1 MWFSEFCV
9 RRPVFATVLSLIVML
24 VGLVSYERL
33 SVREYPNID
42 EPVVSVR
49 TDYPGASAEIVETQ
63 VTDPLEDALSG
74 IEGVEII
81 ESTSRAEE
89 SRITVRFRL
98 EVDPDTA
105 ANDVRDRVART
116 RGRLPDDIDE
126 PIVSKVEADA
136 SPIIYLAFSSDRHD
150 ILEVSDIASR
160 QVRDQL
166 ATLPGVSDVRVFGER
181 RYAMRIWL
189 DRARLAAFA
198 LTPGDIEAAIEAQN
212 VDVPGGRI
220 ESDTREFTVLT
231 DTRLTDVSQ
240 FEDIIVKRTEGYL
253 VRLGD
258 VAQVEIGPEDE
269 RVIARQNGE
278 IAVALGVVKQATA
291 NPLEVSQAVRDA
303 LPRITATLPP
313 GMTVTIGND
322 TSIFI
327 ERSIQE
333 VFKTI
338 GEAAILVILVIFF
351 FLRSLRATAIPIV
364 TIPVSLIGAFALIFA
379 FGFTINTLTLLAFVL
394 AIGLVVD
401 DAIVVLENSYR
412 HVETGARPVEA
423 AIRGIHEI
431 GFAVVAMTLTL
442 AAVFAPIGFSEGRT
456 GRLFG
461 EFALTLAGA
470 VLISGFVALTLTPM
484 MCGQF
489 LRRPRR
495 RMAVSAAIERG
506 LDWLIRLYRR
516 SLAGLMHA
524 PAMVLLVVLLPV
536 ALVAF
541 WIFGQLKSELAPIE
555 DRGVVVGSFTGPEGA
570 TPAIMSENAEKIEA
584 LYAEVPEHTSYF
596 MVIGSPTVSQGI
608 SYLRL
613 EPWEDRERTS
623 MEIANSLRDG
633 MFNIPGFRANPSTP
647 ASLGGGGG
655 RNTPVQMVL
664 LTTRTYEELQAIVDR
679 VIAAARENPN
689 LLNLESNLELNK
701 PELRIEVD
709 RDKAADIGVDIVTIG
724 RTLETMLGGRN
735 VTRFKRGGEE
745 YEVVVQVSDVDRG
758 VPSDIAPIF
767 VRSDSGT
774 MIELANLV
782 QVVETVAPRELPHF
796 AKLRAA
802 TLSANL
808 APGYTLGEALTYLE
822 GVVADVGGPELTID
836 YKGESREFLS
846 ASGSLYTVFLLAL
859 IFIYLVLAAQFESFV
874 DPFIIMLTVPLAM
887 TGALAALWYS
897 GGTLNVY
904 SQIGL
909 VTLVGLITKHGILI
923 VEFSNQL
930 RDRGRDRVE
939 AVVTAASIRLRPI
952 LMTTGAIVLGALP
965 LALATGP
972 GAESRQQIGWVIVGG
987 MICGTLFTLFVVPA
1001 AYLVL
1006 ARRHRAGEEADEA
1019 HGPEAQAEP
1028 QPAE

>member
-1 MWFSEFCV
+1 MWFSEFCI
-9 RRPVFATVLSLIVML
+9 RRPVFATVLSLIVLL
-24 VGLVSYERL
+24 VGLVSYQRL

-63 VTDPLEDALSG
+63 VTDPLEDVLSG

-116 RGRLPDDIDE
+116 RGRLPDDIEE

-181 RYAMRIWL
+181 RYAMRVWL

-198 LTPGDIEAAIEAQN
+198 LTPGDIEDAINAQN

-231 DTRLTDVSQ
+231 DTRLTDVAE

-258 VAQVEIGPEDE
+258 VARVEIGPEDE
-269 RVIARQNGE
+269 RVIARQNGQ
-278 IAVALGVVKQATA
+278 IAVALGVIKQATA

-303 LPRITATLPP
+303 LPSIIAGLPA
-313 GMTVTIGND
+313 GMTVSIGND

-351 FLRSLRATAIPIV
+351 FLRSPRATAIPIV

-412 HVETGARPVEA
+412 HVETGARPIEA

-456 GRLFG
+456 GRLFA

-484 MCGQF
+484 MCGRF
-489 LRRPRR
+489 LRRPARR
-495 RMAVSAAIERG
+495 IAISAAIERG
-506 LDWLIRLYRR
+506 MDALMRLYRAALSR
-516 SLAGLMHA
+516 LMLR
-524 PAMVLLVVLLPV
+524 PALVLLRP
-536 ALVAF
+536 AA
-541 WIFGQLKSELAPIE
+541 GRA
-555 DRGVVVGSFTGPEGA
+555 RGVV
-570 TPAIMSENAEKIEA
+570 
-584 LYAEVPEHTSYF
+584 H
-596 MVIGSPTVSQGI
+596 
-608 SYLRL
+608 
-613 EPWEDRERTS
+613 
-623 MEIANSLRDG
+623 
-633 MFNIPGFRANPSTP
+633 
-647 ASLGGGGG
+647 
-655 RNTPVQMVL
+655 
-664 LTTRTYEELQAIVDR
+664 
-679 VIAAARENPN
+679 
-689 LLNLESNLELNK
+689 
-701 PELRIEVD
+701 
-709 RDKAADIGVDIVTIG
+709 
-724 RTLETMLGGRN
+724 
-735 VTRFKRGGEE
+735 
-745 YEVVVQVSDVDRG
+745 
-758 VPSDIAPIF
+758 
-767 VRSDSGT
+767 
-774 MIELANLV
+774 
-782 QVVETVAPRELPHF
+782 
-796 AKLRAA
+796 LRAA
-802 TLSANL
+802 QVRAGADRGSRRRGRHLFG
-808 APGYTLGEALTYLE
+808 PGRRDAGNHE
-822 GVVADVGGPELTID
+822 
-836 YKGESREFLS
+836 RER
-846 ASGSLYTVFLLAL
+846 
-859 IFIYLVLAAQFESFV
+859 AQ
-874 DPFIIMLTVPLAM
+874 AR
-887 TGALAALWYS
+887 GALCRSAGAA
-897 GGTLNVY
+897 
-904 SQIGL
+904 
-909 VTLVGLITKHGILI
+909 
-923 VEFSNQL
+923 
-930 RDRGRDRVE
+930 
-939 AVVTAASIRLRPI
+939 
-952 LMTTGAIVLGALP
+952 
-965 LALATGP
+965 
-972 GAESRQQIGWVIVGG
+972 
-987 MICGTLFTLFVVPA
+987 
-1001 AYLVL
+1001 
-1006 ARRHRAGEEADEA
+1006 
-1019 HGPEAQAEP
+1019 
-1028 QPAE
+1028 

>member
-1 MWFSEFCV
+1 MWFSELCI
-9 RRPVFATVLSLIVML
+9 RRPVFATVLSLIIIL
-24 VGLVSYERL
+24 VGLVSYQRL

-63 VTDPLEDALSG
+63 VTNPLEDSLSG
-74 IEGVEII
+74 IEGIEII

-105 ANDVRDRVART
+105 ANDVRDRVARV
-116 RGRLPDDIDE
+116 RGRLPDDIEE

-166 ATLPGVSDVRVFGER
+166 ATIPGVSDVRVFGQR

-189 DRARLAAFA
+189 DRARLAAFG
-198 LTPGDIEAAIEAQN
+198 LTPGDIETAIRAQN

-231 DTRLTDVSQ
+231 DTRLAEISE
-240 FEDIIVKRTEGYL
+240 FEDIIVKRTQGYL

-258 VAQVEIGPEDE
+258 VARVEIGPEDE
-269 RVIARQNGE
+269 RVIARQNGQPA
-278 IAVALGVVKQATA
+278 IALGVVKQATA
-291 NPLEVSQAVRDA
+291 NPLEVSQAVRDE
-303 LPRITATLPP
+303 LPRIISTLPP

-338 GEAAILVILVIFF
+338 AEAAALVILVIFF
-351 FLRSLRATAIPIV
+351 FLRSVRATAIPIV
-364 TIPVSLIGAFALIFA
+364 TIPVSLIGAFILIYA
-379 FGFTINTLTLLAFVL
+379 FGFTVNTLTLLAFVL

-401 DAIVVLENSYR
+401 DAIVVLENAYR

-423 AIRGIHEI
+423 SIRGIHEI
-431 GFAVVAMTLTL
+431 GFAVIAMTLTL

-456 GRLFG
+456 GRLFA

-470 VLISGFVALTLTPM
+470 VLISGFVALTLSPM

-489 LRRPRR
+489 LRRPHK
-495 RMAVSAAIERG
+495 RMPVSAAIERG
-506 LDWLIRLYRR
+506 MNALIRSYRYLL
-516 SLAGLMHA
+516 SHLMRR
-524 PAMVLLVVLLPV
+524 PGFVMLVLLPV
-536 ALVAF
+536 AVVA
-541 WIFGQLKSELAPIE
+541 WYLFGQLKSELAPIE
-555 DRGVVVGSFTGPEGA
+555 DRGVVVGIFSGPEGA
-570 TPAIMSENAEKIEA
+570 TPAIMSENARKLEA
-584 LYAEVPEHTSYF
+584 LYADVPEMSSYF
-596 MVIGSPTVSQGI
+596 LVVGSPTVSQGI
-608 SYLRL
+608 SYVRL
-613 EPWEDRERTS
+613 QNWEDRERS
-623 MEIANSLRDG
+623 SSEIAASLRNG
-633 MFNIPGFRANPSTP
+633 MYMIPGIRAVPTTP
-647 ASLGGGGG
+647 ASLGGGG
-655 RNTPVQMVL
+655 RSKPVEMVL
-664 LTTRTYEELQAIVDR
+664 LTTRPYEELQAIVDR
-679 VIAAARENPN
+679 VIAAARENTG
-689 LLNLESNLELNK
+689 LINLESNLELNK

-709 RDKAADIGVDIVTIG
+709 RDKAADIGVDIVSIG

-745 YEVVVQVSDVDRG
+745 YEVVVQVSDVDRS
-758 VPSDIAPIF
+758 VPRDIAPIF
-767 VRSDSGT
+767 VRAENGT

-782 QVVETVAPRELPHF
+782 RIVETVAPRELPHF
-796 AKLRAA
+796 DKLRAA

-808 APGYTLGEALTYLE
+808 APGYTLGEALAYLE
-822 GVVADVGGPELTID
+822 GIVNEVGGPGVSID

-859 IFIYLVLAAQFESFV
+859 LFIYLVLAAQFESFV

-887 TGALAALWYS
+887 TGALGALLLS

-923 VEFSNQL
+923 VEFANQL
-930 RDRGRDRVE
+930 RDHGRERVE
-939 AVVTAASIRLRPI
+939 AIVIAASIRLRPI
-952 LMTTGAIVLGALP
+952 MMTTGAMVLGALP

-987 MICGTLFTLFVVPA
+987 MICGTIFTLFVVPA

-1006 ARRHRAGEEADEA
+1006 ARRHRMGEED
-1019 HGPEAQAEP
+1019 AQDAVAEP
-1028 QPAE
+1028 HPAE

>member
-1 MWFSEFCV
+1 MWFSEFCI

-24 VGLVSYERL
+24 VGLVSYHRL

-63 VTDPLEDALSG
+63 VTDPLEDVLSG

-98 EVDPDTA
+98 EIDPDTPPMTCA
-105 ANDVRDRVART
+105 TVSPAPEAGCPTTSTNRSSRRSRRT
-116 RGRLPDDIDE
+116 PQ
-126 PIVSKVEADA
+126 
-136 SPIIYLAFSSDRHD
+136 PIIYLAFSSDRHD

-181 RYAMRIWL
+181 RYAMRVWL

-198 LTPGDIEAAIEAQN
+198 LTPGDIEDAINAQN

-231 DTRLTDVSQ
+231 DTRLTDVAE

-253 VRLGD
+253 VRLGE
-258 VAQVEIGPEDE
+258 VARVEIGPEDE
-269 RVIARQNGE
+269 RVIARQNGQ
-278 IAVALGVVKQATA
+278 IAVALGVIKQATA

-303 LPRITATLPP
+303 LPSIIAGLPA
-313 GMTVTIGND
+313 GMTVDIGND

-351 FLRSLRATAIPIV
+351 FLRSPRATAIPIV

-412 HVETGARPVEA
+412 HVETGARPIEA

-456 GRLFG
+456 GRLFA

-484 MCGQF
+484 MCGRF
-489 LRRPRR
+489 LRRPARR
-495 RMAVSAAIERG
+495 IAISAAIERG
-506 LDWLIRLYRR
+506 MDALMRLYRAALSR
-516 SLAGLMHA
+516 LMLR
-524 PAMVLLVVLLPV
+524 PALVMIVLLPV
-536 ALVAF
+536 ALAAWF
-541 WIFGQLKSELAPIE
+541 IFGQLKSELAPIE
-555 DRGVVVGSFTGPEGA
+555 DRGVVVGIFSGPEGA
-570 TPAIMSENAEKIEA
+570 TPAIMSENARKLEA
-584 LYAEVPEHTSYF
+584 LYAEVPELRSYF
-596 MVIGSPTVSQGI
+596 MVVGSPTVSQGI
-608 SYLRL
+608 SFLRL
-613 EPWEDRERTS
+613 QPWEDRERNS
-623 MEIANSLRDG
+623 RAIAESLRNP
-633 MFNIPGFRANPSTP
+633 MYMIPGIRAVPTTP
-647 ASLGGGGG
+647 ASLGASS
-655 RNTPVQMVL
+655 RSKPVEMVL

-679 VIAAARENPN
+679 IIARSRENTG
-689 LLNLESNLELNK
+689 LINLESDLALNK
-701 PELRIEVD
+701 PEIRIEVD
-709 RDKAADIGVDIVTIG
+709 RDKAADVGVDIITIG

-745 YEVVVQVSDVDRG
+745 YEVIVQVSDVDRS
-758 VPSDIAPIF
+758 VPRDIAPIF
-767 VRSDSGT
+767 VRADGDT

-782 QVVETVAPRELPHF
+782 QIVETGRTP
-796 AKLRAA
+796 RAA
-802 TLSANL
+802 AFRQAARGDADGQSRGGLQSRRGAGLS
-808 APGYTLGEALTYLE
+808 
-822 GVVADVGGPELTID
+822 
-836 YKGESREFLS
+836 
-846 ASGSLYTVFLLAL
+846 
-859 IFIYLVLAAQFESFV
+859 
-874 DPFIIMLTVPLAM
+874 
-887 TGALAALWYS
+887 
-897 GGTLNVY
+897 
-904 SQIGL
+904 
-909 VTLVGLITKHGILI
+909 
-923 VEFSNQL
+923 
-930 RDRGRDRVE
+930 RDRGQR
-939 AVVTAASIRLRPI
+939 
-952 LMTTGAIVLGALP
+952 
-965 LALATGP
+965 
-972 GAESRQQIGWVIVGG
+972 GG
-987 MICGTLFTLFVVPA
+987 R
-1001 AYLVL
+1001 
-1006 ARRHRAGEEADEA
+1006 ARRHHRLQGRIARVPLRQRQSLYRVPAGAGVHLSGAGRPVRELRRSVHHHADGAAGDDRRARRALVFRRHAERLQPDRPGHIGGA
-1019 HGPEAQAEP
+1019 HHQARHPDRRVFEP
-1028 QPAE
+1028 AARPRP

>member
-1 MWFSEFCV
+1 MWFSELCI
-9 RRPVFATVLSLIVML
+9 RRPVFATVLSLIVIL

-63 VTDPLEDALSG
+63 VTDPLEDSLSG

-105 ANDVRDRVART
+105 ANDVRDRVARI
-116 RGRLPDDIDE
+116 RGRLPDDIEE
-126 PIVSKVEADA
+126 PIVAKVEADA

-166 ATLPGVSDVRVFGER
+166 ATLPGVSEVRVFGER
-181 RYAMRIWL
+181 RYAMRVWL
-189 DRARLAAFA
+189 DRARLAAFG

-231 DTRLTDVSQ
+231 DTRLSDIAG

-258 VAQVEIGPEDE
+258 VARVEIGPEEE
-269 RVIARQNGE
+269 RVIARQNGR

-303 LPRITATLPP
+303 LPTITETLPP
-313 GMTVTIGND
+313 GMEVSIGND

-327 ERSIQE
+327 ERSIEE

-351 FLRSLRATAIPIV
+351 FLRSPRATAIPIV
-364 TIPVSLIGAFALIFA
+364 TIPVSLIGAFVLIFA
-379 FGFTINTLTLLAFVL
+379 FGFTVNTLTLLAFVL

-423 AIRGIHEI
+423 ATRGIHEI

-456 GRLFG
+456 GRLFA

-489 LRRPRR
+489 LRRPTR
-495 RMAVSAAIERG
+495 RMFVSAAIERG
-506 LDWLIRLYRR
+506 MDATIRSYRALLARLMRRPGLVMLI
-516 SLAGLMHA
+516 
-524 PAMVLLVVLLPV
+524 LVPV
-536 ALVAF
+536 ALLA
-541 WIFGQLKSELAPIE
+541 WQLFGQLKSELAPIE
-555 DRGVVVGSFTGPEGA
+555 DRGVVVGIFSGPEGA
-570 TPAIMSENAEKIEA
+570 TPAIMSENARKLEA
-584 LYAEVPEHTSYF
+584 LYAEVPELRSYF
-596 MVIGSPTVSQGI
+596 MVVGSPTVSQGI
-608 SYLRL
+608 SFLRL
-613 EPWEDRERTS
+613 LPWEERERS
-623 MEIANSLRDG
+623 SIEIAESLRNG
-633 MFNIPGFRANPSTP
+633 MYLIPGIRATPTTP
-647 ASLGGGGG
+647 ASLGSGSHSK
-655 RNTPVQMVL
+655 PVEMVL
-664 LTTRTYEELQAIVDR
+664 LTTRPYEELQAIVDR
-679 VIAAARENPN
+679 VIAAARANTG
-689 LLNLESNLELNK
+689 LINLESNLELNK
-701 PELRIEVD
+701 PELRVEVD
-709 RDKAADIGVDIVTIG
+709 RDKAADIGVGIITIG

-745 YEVVVQVSDVDRG
+745 YEVVVQVSDVDRS
-758 VPSDIAPIF
+758 VPRDIAPIF
-767 VRSDSGT
+767 VRSEDGT

-782 QVVETVAPRELPHF
+782 RIVETVAPRELPHF
-796 AKLRAA
+796 DKLRAA
-802 TLSANL
+802 TISANL
-808 APGYTLGEALTYLE
+808 ATGYTLGEALAYLE
-822 GVVADVGGPELTID
+822 TVVNEVGGPGVTLD

-859 IFIYLVLAAQFESFV
+859 LFIYLVLAAQFESFI

-887 TGALAALWYS
+887 TGALAALLLS

-923 VEFSNQL
+923 VEFANQL
-930 RDRGRDRVE
+930 RDRGRERVE
-939 AVVTAASIRLRPI
+939 SVVVAASIRLRPI
-952 LMTTGAIVLGALP
+952 LMTTGAMVLGAVP
-965 LALATGP
+965 LALASGP

-987 MICGTLFTLFVVPA
+987 MICGTIFTLFVVPA

-1006 ARRHRAGEEADEA
+1006 ARRHRMGADA
-1019 HGPEAQAEP
+1019 HDTKHPDAQTEP